1 MTISESSK
9 RQKQTD
15 SDGSDKEKKI
25 ATDKS
30 ETSMYFSI
38 YSTSHNVIKNKRILN
53 YRTFD
58 IELRFLN
65 ISVASKRPK
74 QTDSGGSDEGK
85 KITKE
90 KSKTSMYFSIY
101 STLHN
106 VIKRK

>member
-1 MTISESSK
+1 
-9 RQKQTD
+9 
-15 SDGSDKEKKI
+15 
-25 ATDKS
+25 
-30 ETSMYFSI
+30 MYFSI

-58 IELRFLN
+58 IEQRFLN